1 MNSYGAML
9 RYDIEF
15 ESDSSASSGIYD
27 LIIRSGSD
35 TVYCTANA
43 AFRPGQVTRVEIE
56 LTEKSCEKPSS
67 RSGDVNVCVLFLLD
81 CKKKLS

>member
-1 MNSYGAML
+1 ML

-43 AFRPGQVTRVEIE
+43 AVRPGQVTRVEIE
-56 LTEKSCEKPSS
+56 LTEKSCEKPRSG
-67 RSGDVNVCVLFLLD
+67 SGDVNVCVLFLLN
-81 CKKKLS
+81 CKKTLLKSPLTC